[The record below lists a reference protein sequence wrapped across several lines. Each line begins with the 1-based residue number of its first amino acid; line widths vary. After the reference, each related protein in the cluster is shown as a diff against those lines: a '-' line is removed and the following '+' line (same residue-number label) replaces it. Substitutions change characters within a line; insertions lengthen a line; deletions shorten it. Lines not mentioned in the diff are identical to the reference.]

1 MKGPIRTVICLIVA
15 VNVCAAI
22 FISEDAV
29 KPKKKKDVS
38 ETLDWVD
45 EQDLYDYNA
54 RDGSLWSDLLEQW
67 TVRNESSVGQAHNG
81 REGRVLQANR
91 RYIPTSGFLIT
102 KRMGEAASE
111 LEPHMRPPGGKVIS
125 QFRPSQP
132 YGVPQSNQQF
142 QQLQQQQQQQQNGPR
157 EVSETDLYLLGAIE
171 KLVFRVDY
179 LEQRLRKTEQMLYYL
194 MQGNNVKDGKEGV
207 TKNGFRDSPI

>member
-1 MKGPIRTVICLIVA
+1 MQLALLILIMGVQLCASIFVA
-15 VNVCAAI
+15 
-22 FISEDAV
+22 EDAV
-29 KPKKKKDVS
+29 RPKKKKDVS
-38 ETLDWVD
+38 DALDWTD

-67 TVRNESSVGQAHNG
+67 TVRNVSSAEPVNGGSG

-91 RYIPTSGFLIT
+91 RYIPTSGFFIT
-102 KRMGEAASE
+102 KRMGEAAE
-111 LEPHMRPPGGKVIS
+111 LEPHMRPPSGGKVIS

-132 YGVPQSNQQF
+132 YGVPQPQQM
-142 QQLQQQQQQQQNGPR
+142 QQQQQQQNGPR

-194 MQGNNVKDGKEGV
+194 MQGNNVKDGKD
-207 TKNGFRDSPI
+207 TRCRQCP